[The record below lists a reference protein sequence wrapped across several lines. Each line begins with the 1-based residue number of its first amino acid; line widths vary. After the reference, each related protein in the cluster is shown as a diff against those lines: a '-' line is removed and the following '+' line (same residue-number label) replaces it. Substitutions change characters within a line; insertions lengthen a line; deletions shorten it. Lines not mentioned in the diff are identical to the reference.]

1 MVAVMIIAAVLL
13 WAKHGDW
20 LKNAHDYML
29 LDSPDAFKNYMTSAW
44 HVRYDAGY
52 THYEGMNYPY
62 GEHVLFTDNQPVF
75 TAALQWLSRHVSD
88 ISSQTVG
95 LMNWFQVVSMLLG
108 ACAIFLLLRKLHIPV
123 WYAGI
128 ASLGILFL
136 SPQNNR
142 FDTHFGLSHTWILPL
157 LLLLLCRYEE
167 RDSRRYQSLLI
178 GILLFFSAQ
187 LHFYNFGVSAI
198 FLGLYTLYQILT
210 DFRWKNIAKRSYHLI
225 VMVVL
230 PFTLLNLW
238 VHWSD
243 YCPDRPA
250 NPWGFTHYI
259 AYWEGI
265 FLPYENMPVFQWID
279 RNIIHIRRIDPE
291 SQAYTG
297 VVVFAFTLWVVFKR
311 KFRMFDPAWDAAAY
325 HRVHKKYMNGVFAA
339 GFALVLIGCG
349 FPFAIP
355 GMEWMVDYL
364 GPFRQFRGLGRFT
377 WIFYYGANMLV
388 FYILWNKSSHYQ
400 VNQTWKQELEILVSG
415 IKSRQWRGLHLPN
428 TRKWAIAILPLF
440 IMCWEALVFQKLN
453 KIETAP
459 SPAQPGT
466 ATASP
471 DHWLNKVDYS
481 GFQAL
486 MPLPYYHVGSENIW
500 LDIYYP
506 LFKKTQYTA
515 YHTGVPD
522 MGVFMSRSSIGRMVK
537 SVQWSLPPCETPAI
551 FGDLSDFRPIA
562 LMIEPAKWDEVQK
575 KYAHLVSKASTVYE
589 SPELRIM
596 SLMPD
601 SVRVYARERMKKVES
616 EASNPDLQK
625 LENGWMARNLN
636 GRWFKHLDFDNQKQE
651 THNFSGSSAMGI
663 SADTTW
669 LVKEAIPKGVYQLSL
684 WINVAQDMG
693 MTQEL
698 KIVQNNT
705 ADGHQIYF
713 RHEGMRFYIETIVGD
728 WALFNVEFTV
738 YEDNSITG
746 AYLHKK
752 GVFTPFWYD
761 EVLVK
766 PNDADLYRQAPG
778 FIVKNNHWFRR

>member
-1 MVAVMIIAAVLL
+1 MMAVMILAAVLL

-20 LKNAHDYML
+20 LKNANDCML

-75 TAALQWLSRHVSD
+75 SAALQWWSRHVSD
-88 ISSQTVG
+88 ISADTVG
-95 LMNWFQVVSMLLG
+95 LMNWFQIISMLLG

-167 RDSRRYQSLLI
+167 RFSRRYQSLLI

-243 YCPDRPA
+243 YCPDRPT

-259 AYWEGI
+259 AHWEGI

-291 SQAYTG
+291 SQAYVG
-297 VVVFAFTLWVVFKR
+297 VIAFAFTLWVVFKR
-311 KFRMFDPAWDAAAY
+311 KFRMFDPSWDSAAF
-325 HRVHKKYMNGVFAA
+325 HRVHKRYMNGVFAA

-377 WIFYYGANMLV
+377 WIYYYAVNLLV
-388 FYILWNKSSHYQ
+388 FYVLWNKSSHYR
-400 VNQTWKQELEILVSG
+400 VNQTWKQELDVLISG
-415 IKSRQWRGLHLPN
+415 IKNRQFRGLHLPN
-428 TRKWAIAILPLF
+428 TRKWTIALLPLF
-440 IMCWEALVFQKLN
+440 IMCWETLIFQKLN
-453 KIETAP
+453 RIETAP
-459 SPAQPGT
+459 SPAQPG
-466 ATASP
+466 AAASSP

-500 LDIYYP
+500 LDICYP

-515 YHTGVPD
+515 YQTGIPD

-562 LMIEPAKWDEVQK
+562 LLIEPAKWEEVQK
-575 KYAHLVSKASTVYE
+575 KYAHLISKASTVYE

-616 EASNPDLQK
+616 EASNPNLQK

-636 GRWFKHLDFDNQKQE
+636 GKWFRHLSFDDNKPE
-651 THNFSGSSAMGI
+651 AHNFSGSSAKAVSG
-663 SADTTW
+663 DTTW
-669 LVKEAIPKGVYQLSL
+669 LVKEAIPKGVYHLNL

-698 KIVQNNT
+698 KIVQNNIT
-705 ADGHQIYF
+705 DGHQINF
-713 RHEGMRFYIETIVGD
+713 RHEGLRFYIETIVGD

-761 EVLVK
+761 EVLIK
-766 PNDADLYRQAPG
+766 PGDADLYWQAPG